1 MSSNPPFHRI
11 CCAVMTLLAFSLL
24 SACATSPRPEPA
36 GSAAPVNAASERPQ
50 QEFAAA
56 PPATDAREETAKTT
70 EMGGAPAPPPQA
82 IRPTQRGHSA
92 SKPSGGARPSPAPA
106 RSRSMDYESLSPK
119 KSKAEDKN
127 PESQESG
134 ADLLA
139 GRDDG
144 ADPLLP
150 SVKDASDLRIALQDW
165 QNAAIQLTSSRG
177 CEDGCRAFQ
186 SMRRAAV
193 RICNLVINQDPALR
207 CATAKSRVDDAERD
221 ISQRCGK
228 CER

>member
-1 MSSNPPFHRI
+1 MSSNPPVRRI
-11 CCAVMTLLAFSLL
+11 YFAAMTLLALSLA

-50 QEFAAA
+50 PGFAA
-56 PPATDAREETAKTT
+56 PPPATEASEDAAKGT
-70 EMGGAPAPPPQA
+70 EMGGASTPLPQA
-82 IRPTQRGHSA
+82 VQPHERMRSA
-92 SKPSGGARPSPAPA
+92 SKPSGGAPAPA
-106 RSRSMDYESLSPK
+106 RSPSMDTDSPSPK
-119 KSKAEDKN
+119 KSKAESK
-127 PESQESG
+127 SVGAQESG

-150 SVKDASDLRIALQDW
+150 SVRDASDLRIALQDW
-165 QNAAIQLTSSRG
+165 QNAAVQLTSSRG

-186 SMRRAAV
+186 SMQRAAA

-207 CATAKSRVDDAERD
+207 CATAKSRVEDAQRN
-221 ISQRCGK
+221 ISRRCGK